1 MELKDIYEFISKLS
15 KSNVKEV
22 KLELPDFKLKV
33 EFKEDYIK
41 LKTKDN
47 NFEKSI
53 AEENLELVE
62 IKNEDIQNKT
72 EESKNYHVIKSPMV
86 GTFYRKPSPDAEPFV
101 KEGDIVKKGQT
112 LALIEALKV
121 FNEIESDIDGKIVK
135 ILVEDG
141 SPVEYGQELFYIEP
155 LNKPLKV

>member
-155 LNKPLKV
+155 LKV

>member
-1 MELKDIYEFISKLS
+1 MDLKEIYEFITKLS

-33 EFKEDYIK
+33 EFKEFLSQKTQPEFEIK
-41 LKTKDN
+41 LSTEIN
-47 NFEKSI
+47 NKEI
-53 AEENLELVE
+53 ENR
-62 IKNEDIQNKT
+62 
-72 EESKNYHVIKSPMV
+72 EESKSYHVIKSPMV

-121 FNEIESDIDGKIVK
+121 FNEIESDVDGKIVK

-141 SPVEYGQELFYIEP
+141 SPVEFGQELFYIE
-155 LNKPLKV
+155 KV

>member
-1 MELKDIYEFISKLS
+1 MDLKEVYEFISKLS
-15 KSNVKEV
+15 KSNVKKV

-33 EFKEDYIK
+33 EFKD
-41 LKTKDN
+41 LASQ
-47 NFEKSI
+47 KSQP
-53 AEENLELVE
+53 EVE
-62 IKNEDIQNKT
+62 IKVSSEINDKEVEKVK
-72 EESKNYHVIKSPMV
+72 EEKNYHVIKSPMV

-121 FNEIESDIDGKIVK
+121 FNEIESDVDGKVVK

-141 SPVEYGQELFYIEP
+141 SPVEFGQELFYIE
-155 LNKPLKV
+155 KI